1 MENNYA
7 KAYKE
12 VVEILNNVSLE
23 SVNKIPADMIE
34 MFKHNMDTSYNFKI
48 DVTRSFEN
56 QVLMEETKAILANIY
71 KDYWATPYQKE
82 RINEKE
88 RIDRE
93 ILEKEKAV
101 KYNPDEL
108 FNDKK
113 ELKEENYSKDL
124 PIEIKKENFFKKL
137 ITFIK
142 SLFIK

>member
-12 VVEILNNVSLE
+12 VVEILNNVLLE

-101 KYNPDEL
+101 KYNSDEL
-108 FNDKK
+108 FNEKK